1 MPRYEDDFD
10 DEGRKEKEIL
20 LTPEAIEVMMREKPK
35 EEKKLEEVFGMEEA
49 IAKMLVELIKS
60 ERINLLTDLT
70 FEEIQ
75 ALVVAEVFG
84 TWLFFHTNV
93 GGEGVSILNDLCE
106 LYKELKVSIGRR
118 GRTEIVELGGITGM
132 GIEEKK
138 VKMGGFLGVR

>member
-1 MPRYEDDFD
+1 MPKYEDY
-10 DEGRKEKEIL
+10 EEAPKEKEML
-20 LTPEAIEVMMREKPK
+20 LTPEAIEVMMKEKPG

-75 ALVVAEVFG
+75 ALTVAEVFG
-84 TWLFFHTNV
+84 TWLFFETNV
-93 GGEGVSILNDLCE
+93 KKDGGISIINDLCE

-138 VKMGGFLGVR
+138 AKMGGFLGVR